1 MQVKRIWADL
11 KTWERGIA
19 FSYYT
24 LSNGENDIRYVFFQP
39 VLRQKE
45 EKEMDAKDE
54 KKDKMSQSQGSRQ
67 QEDCRVKDENAS
79 NK

>member
-1 MQVKRIWADL
+1 
-11 KTWERGIA
+11 
-19 FSYYT
+19 
-24 LSNGENDIRYVFFQP
+24 
-39 VLRQKE
+39 
-45 EKEMDAKDE
+45 MDAKDE